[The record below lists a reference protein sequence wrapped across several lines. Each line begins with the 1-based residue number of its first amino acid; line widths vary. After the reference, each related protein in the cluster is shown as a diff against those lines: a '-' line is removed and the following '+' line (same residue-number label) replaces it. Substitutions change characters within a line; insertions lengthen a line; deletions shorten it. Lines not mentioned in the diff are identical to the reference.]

1 MQCITMGVVS
11 LARVY
16 VLCLHTKR
24 GSLEGRICVN
34 LPLSKV
40 RGRSLTTLTK
50 FCPSL
55 TTYLPL
61 IEIGEEFPYRVT
73 KENLH
78 KHYYFTRLNFKKMGS
93 LQFCLLALLGIYRHP
108 MQKEFLKSCEGFL
121 RATLTVHSLKNCPNG
136 TF

>member
-50 FCPSL
+50 FYPL
-55 TTYLPL
+55 LNTYPALVD
-61 IEIGEEFPYRVT
+61 IGGGNSFTDVR
-73 KENLH
+73 ENLH
-78 KHYYFTRLNFKKMGS
+78 IPS
-93 LQFCLLALLGIYRHP
+93 
-108 MQKEFLKSCEGFL
+108 
-121 RATLTVHSLKNCPNG
+121 
-136 TF
+136 